1 MTGMGG
7 GFGGNTMGGFGGNMT
22 DMGGGFGGN
31 TMGGNMSDMGGNE
44 GASVRSLGKDTS
56 PLHNV
61 DKEAGD
67 DDDRTTV
74 HNVGGVDDPHE

>member
-7 GFGGNTMGGFGGNMT
+7 GFGGNTMGGNMI
-22 DMGGGFGGN
+22 DMGE
-31 TMGGNMSDMGGNE
+31 GNE
-44 GASVRSLGKDTS
+44 GASGRALGNNTS
-56 PLHNV
+56 PLHNI

-74 HNVGGVDDPHE
+74 HNAGGVNDPHE

>member
-1 MTGMGG
+1 MSGVGG
-7 GFGGNTMGGFGGNMT
+7 GFVGNMT
-22 DMGGGFGGN
+22 
-31 TMGGNMSDMGGNE
+31 DMGGNE
-44 GASVRSLGKDTS
+44 GASGGAPANETS

-67 DDDRTTV
+67 VDDRTTG